1 MSCAL
6 EEDLTAYVDGE
17 LPPARRAEVEHHL
30 PGCSACRSTEALLR
44 RTLARLAEL
53 PEPSV
58 STATRRQVLARIDE
72 LPVPLRQRLLALLR
86 PSVLVP
92 AAGLAAA
99 AGLAVYL
106 SPQGMAPELEDPQML
121 ELAANLEVLEDYDIA
136 GLEGAEDLEVVARL
150 HELEGQP

>member
-1 MSCAL
+1 MSCAF

-17 LPPARRAEVEHHL
+17 LPPARRAEVESHL
-30 PGCSACRSTEALLR
+30 PGCTACRGTEALLR

-53 PEPSV
+53 PEPAL
-58 STATRRQVLARIDE
+58 STSTRRQVLARIDE

-92 AAGLAAA
+92 VAGLAAA

-106 SPQGMAPELEDPQML
+106 SPRSVAPELEDPQML

-136 GLEGAEDLEVVARL
+136 GLEAAEDLEVVASL